1 MDGRIKLLLLSL
13 AIAGAVAS
21 SAESEERQ
29 AKWERRGRQMFT
41 RLTSY
46 VPRNRP
52 RYQLCEVDDTMG
64 ACMKDS
70 VCRRERG
77 LFAGY
82 CGGDDEVCCVVDK
95 SCDGYT
101 RSHSTYFRNP
111 NFPKNDT
118 EERMCPL
125 TVEVGRDVCAVRL
138 SFEKFELSPF
148 TEGVCIGDHL
158 TILGTLEGS
167 TTPICGNMTG
177 WTTTFAVK
185 KNSDVVLA
193 MVLQGR
199 PAHTFSIQVTQIAC
213 DEIQVFHSPT
223 YAGIRNLDGE
233 KYTPTTKKPS
243 FLIKPIAGQPGE
255 GATTPEST
263 TTPEDATEEPTTVGP
278 PDESE
283 EDEKEEGGEGEEG
296 AATEATVR
304 EGPTTLTPGTIP
316 SPKPSDVLIRAQQ
329 LELEDD
335 GVYLETIDV
344 TPAISAFRRA
354 FELRVSDRCWQYETG
369 TQAAFRVIG
378 GGYTR
383 INEYPWQVALVYR
396 NKFFCGGS
404 LISDRHVLTAAHC
417 VFGSFSRGISQ
428 LRVSIGDHDI
438 STKNETEHIVGK
450 VKHVHWN
457 LHYNPHST
465 VHDIALMELEEPV
478 SFRYGVS
485 AVKLPSDLDDLY
497 EGENATVTGWGRY
510 SVRLKATNTVLKEY
524 TGPLTN
530 ISKCVEAWNKFPGIS
545 ARSPNHVCLDV
556 TMGTPCHG
564 DSGGPLVACTG
575 VQCTQIGV
583 VSFGFPMCTNVGLP
597 AVFTRVSHYKS
608 WIDMN
613 LTPLDIV

>member
-13 AIAGAVAS
+13 ALAGATAS
-21 SAESEERQ
+21 SEESVER
-29 AKWERRGRQMFT
+29 ASKWPRRGRQMFT
-41 RLTSY
+41 PLTSY

-52 RYQLCEVDDTMG
+52 RYQLCDVDGTMG
-64 ACMKDS
+64 ACMKGS
-70 VCRRERG
+70 VCRREQG

-82 CGGDDEVCCVVDK
+82 CGGDNEVCCVVDK
-95 SCDGYT
+95 SCEDST

-118 EERMCPL
+118 EEKMCPL

-138 SFEKFELSPF
+138 SFEKFELSPY
-148 TEGVCIGDHL
+148 TEGVCIGDHM
-158 TILGTLEGS
+158 TVLGTKEGS

-213 DEIQVFHSPT
+213 DDVQVFHSPT
-223 YAGIRNLDGE
+223 YSGIRNPDAE
-233 KYTPTTKKPS
+233 KYTPTTKKP
-243 FLIKPIAGQPGE
+243 IVGPVKPLGPKPSPVT
-255 GATTPEST
+255 TTPEST
-263 TTPEDATEEPTTVGP
+263 TSSPDDTTEEATTAMS
-278 PDESE
+278 PDAGG
-283 EDEKEEGGEGEEG
+283 DEGKP
-296 AATEATVR
+296 TEATVN
-304 EGPTTLTPGTIP
+304 EGPTTLMPGTIP
-316 SPKPSDVLIRAQQ
+316 SPKPSDVLIRAQKVDSA
-329 LELEDD
+329 DD
-335 GVYLETIDV
+335 GVYLDILDV
-344 TPAISAFRRA
+344 TPAISAFKRA
-354 FELRVSDRCWQYETG
+354 FELRVNTKCFQYEDEPQPG
-369 TQAAFRVIG
+369 FRIIG

-404 LISDRHVLTAAHC
+404 LISDRHILTAAHC
-417 VFGSFSRGISQ
+417 VFGSFTAGIND

-438 STKNETEHIVGK
+438 STRNETDHIVGK
-450 VKHVHWN
+450 
-457 LHYNPHST
+457 
-465 VHDIALMELEEPV
+465 
-478 SFRYGVS
+478 
-485 AVKLPSDLDDLY
+485 
-497 EGENATVTGWGRY
+497 GENATVTGWGRY
-510 SVRLKATNTVLKEY
+510 SVRLKATNPVLKEY

-530 ISKCVEAWNKFPGIS
+530 ISKCVEAWDVFKGIS

-613 LTPLDIV
+613 LTPLDIF

>member
-1 MDGRIKLLLLSL
+1 
-13 AIAGAVAS
+13 
-21 SAESEERQ
+21 
-29 AKWERRGRQMFT
+29 MFNPP
-41 RLTSY
+41 TSY

-52 RYQLCEVDDTMG
+52 RYQLCEVDGTMG
-64 ACMKDS
+64 ACMKGS

-82 CGGDDEVCCVVDK
+82 CGGDNDVCCVVDK
-95 SCDGYT
+95 SCEDST

-111 NFPKNDT
+111 NFPKNET

-138 SFEKFELSPF
+138 SFEKFELSPY

-158 TILGTLEGS
+158 TVLGTKEGS

-185 KNSDVVLA
+185 KGSDVVLA

-213 DEIQVFHSPT
+213 DEVQVFHSPT
-223 YAGIRNLDGE
+223 YAGIRNPDAE
-233 KYTPTTKKPS
+233 KYTPTTKKP
-243 FLIKPIAGQPGE
+243 IAGPVKPLGPKPTPGT
-255 GATTPEST
+255 TTPEST
-263 TTPEDATEEPTTVGP
+263 TSPDDANEETTTAMS
-278 PDESE
+278 PDDGG
-283 EDEKEEGGEGEEG
+283 DEGKP
-296 AATEATVR
+296 TEASVH
-304 EGPTTLTPGTIP
+304 EGPTTLMPGTIP
-316 SPKPSDVLIRAQQ
+316 SPKPSDVLIRAQKVDSD
-329 LELEDD
+329 DD
-335 GVYLETIDV
+335 GVYLDILDV
-344 TPAISAFRRA
+344 TPAISAFKRA
-354 FELRVSDRCWQYETG
+354 FELRVSNKCFQYEDEPQPG
-369 TQAAFRVIG
+369 FRIIG

-396 NKFFCGGS
+396 KKFFCGGS
-404 LISDRHVLTAAHC
+404 LISDRHILTAAHC
-417 VFGSFSRGISQ
+417 VFGSFSAGIND

-438 STKNETEHIVGK
+438 STRNETDHIVGK

-465 VHDIALMELEEPV
+465 EHDIALMELEEPV
-478 SFRYGVS
+478 SFRFGVS
-485 AVKLPSDLDDLY
+485 AVKLPSDLDDLF

-510 SVRLKATNTVLKEY
+510 SVRLKATNPVLKEY

-530 ISKCVEAWNKFPGIS
+530 ISKCVEAWDVFKGIS

-564 DSGGPLVACTG
+564 DSGGPLVVCSG

-613 LTPLDIV
+613 LTPLDIF